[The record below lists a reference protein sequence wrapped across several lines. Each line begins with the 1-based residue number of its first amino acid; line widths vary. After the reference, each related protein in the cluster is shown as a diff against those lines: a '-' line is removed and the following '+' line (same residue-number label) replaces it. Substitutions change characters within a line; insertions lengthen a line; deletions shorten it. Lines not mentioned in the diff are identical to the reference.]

1 MTAHQPKQ
9 PMIQIVVLIIWQ
21 DRDCNF
27 FQQYGTAPAASA
39 QTTSDSDEDDST
51 TTVSPQQR
59 QQTEASNYQTLQ
71 DYNDAIANA
80 ASELEKAQD
89 VLNQTVIV
97 SDANGTVVEVADSV
111 DPASKESQTLVHV
124 TSEG

>member
-1 MTAHQPKQ
+1 MTAIFSNSMERLLRLQHKQ
-9 PMIQIVVLIIWQ
+9 L
-21 DRDCNF
+21 
-27 FQQYGTAPAASA
+27 
-39 QTTSDSDEDDST
+39 DDST
-51 TTVSPQQR
+51 TTVSPQQC
-59 QQTEASNYQTLQ
+59 QKTEASNYQTLQ

>member
-27 FQQYGTAPAASA
+27 FHQYGTAPAASA

-51 TTVSPQQR
+51 TTVSPQQC
-59 QQTEASNYQTLQ
+59 QKTEASNYQTLQ